1 MTSKLIT
8 LVIVLLLLALTK
20 SLLIIL
26 ALGALGLL
34 LGCLTLRPRATL
46 TALAMIPVMSL
57 ASARPGLCIVM
68 IAAIII
74 VMIVVRPKPQTR
86 EVKRLLI
93 KDT

>member
-1 MTSKLIT
+1 MASKLIT
-8 LVIVLLLLALTK
+8 LVIVLLLIALTK
-20 SLLIIL
+20 TLLIIL

-34 LGCLTLRPRATL
+34 LGCLVLRPRATL
-46 TALAMIPVMSL
+46 TALALIPVMSL

-68 IAAIII
+68 IAAII
-74 VMIVVRPKPQTR
+74 VMIVVKPKPQTR